1 MQLNIKDLTDPVLE
15 WIPYNQFID
24 IKEIRKDAFA
34 IFYSAKWEDGPLEYK
49 KDTKKHERNPNK

>member
-1 MQLNIKDLTDPVLE
+1 MQLNIKDLTDPILE

-24 IKEIRKDAFA
+24 IKEIGKDAFS